1 MRSRASLDRV
11 AQLEAALASRT
22 HAASALQGRKGSD
35 GKFPHAPFCLACKQ
49 PLPEEFPEFK
59 PHYAGPMPL
68 ESHRDGVPAQPLP
81 PQPQRETSPKGQPQ
95 AQQPMQQQSMQ
106 PMVGAIR
113 PRPASAGAGR
123 PSTRHAR
130 GASHNPNVFLA
141 AGPGHA
147 SSVGHGRE
155 ELAYE
160 AAGMAQYRRQL
171 QEQAEASWYATS
183 GAGNHST
190 GGAQSGQGSPTGSRC
205 AKRHFGKAP
214 ENSQRRVVALHM
226 QQLAATGEAKP
237 SLEAHS
243 APCSAQPQVRPGSAP
258 FKVSGAR
265 SSSDRLTSSATVP
278 TCRSPQ
284 HLDLTRQVAGGGVA
298 AAPPP

>member
-1 MRSRASLDRV
+1 
-11 AQLEAALASRT
+11 
-22 HAASALQGRKGSD
+22 
-35 GKFPHAPFCLACKQ
+35 
-49 PLPEEFPEFK
+49 
-59 PHYAGPMPL
+59 
-68 ESHRDGVPAQPLP
+68 
-81 PQPQRETSPKGQPQ
+81 
-95 AQQPMQQQSMQ
+95 
-106 PMVGAIR
+106 
-113 PRPASAGAGR
+113 
-123 PSTRHAR
+123 
-130 GASHNPNVFLA
+130 
-141 AGPGHA
+141 
-147 SSVGHGRE
+147 
-155 ELAYE
+155 
-160 AAGMAQYRRQL
+160 MAQYRRQL
-171 QEQAEASWYATS
+171 HERAEASWYGTS
-183 GAGNHST
+183 GGSAYSN

-226 QQLAATGEAKP
+226 QQLAATGEAKPP

-284 HLDLTRQVAGGGVA
+284 HLDLARQVTGGGGA